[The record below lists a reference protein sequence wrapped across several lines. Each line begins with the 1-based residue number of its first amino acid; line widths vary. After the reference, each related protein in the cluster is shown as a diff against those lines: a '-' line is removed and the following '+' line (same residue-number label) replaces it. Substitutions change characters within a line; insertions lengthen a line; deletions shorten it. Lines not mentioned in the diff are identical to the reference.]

1 LLRLSLKGRRF
12 DADLVAV
19 RRLSLLTAIFVCL
32 AACAS
37 ASAQDVGPLA
47 GKGMWIWQVAKSER
61 GNAAAIAARA
71 ATAGVNT
78 VIVKGADGTTR
89 WPQFS
94 SALVAA
100 LHARGLK
107 ACAYHYLYGRKPSA
121 EAAVSARVVA
131 QGADCLVVDVEGQYA
146 GRYTAAQTYVA
157 KVRALLGASYPI
169 GFTSLPYVSWHSTIP
184 YSVFL
189 GPNGAQVNMPQV
201 YWKDIGSP
209 VDKVLTRT
217 VAENTLYGRPLAP
230 IGQLYG
236 RVTPS
241 SVARFRSLSAALG
254 VEGTSFWSW
263 QSAAPSGW
271 SALVKA
277 VAPVAAP
284 VVAPIAL
291 HRGSRG
297 DQVAWL
303 QQHLNVPVTS
313 KFDTATDTA
322 VRALQLSAG
331 TIPSGVMDAATWQAA
346 LTAPPA
352 VVRWTAHG
360 ALLLKRR

>member
-1 LLRLSLKGRRF
+1 LRLSLKARGF

-19 RRLSLLTAIFVCL
+19 RRLSLLTALLLC
-32 AACAS
+32 AAAPAA
-37 ASAQDVGPLA
+37 ASAQDTSPLA

-61 GNAAAIAARA
+61 GNPAAIAARA
-71 ATAGVNT
+71 AAAGVST

-94 SALVAA
+94 GALVAA

-146 GRYTAAQTYVA
+146 GRYTAAQTYLG
-157 KVRALLGASYPI
+157 KVRAALGADYPI
-169 GFTSLPYVSWHSTIP
+169 GFTSLPYVSWHATIP

-189 GPNGAQVNMPQV
+189 GPGGAQVNLPQV
-201 YWKDIGSP
+201 YWKDIGAP

-217 VAENTLYGRPLAP
+217 VAENTVYGRPLAP

-241 SVARFRSLSAALG
+241 SVARFRALSAALG
-254 VEGTSFWSW
+254 MQGTSFWSW

-271 SALVKA
+271 SALA
-277 VAPVAAP
+277 RPVAPVAAP
-284 VVAPIAL
+284 LVAPVAL

-313 KFDTATDTA
+313 RFDAATDTA
-322 VRALQLSAG
+322 VRALQLAHG
-331 TIPSGVMDAATWQAA
+331 TIPSGVMDATTWQAA

-352 VVRWTAHG
+352 IVRWRAHG
-360 ALLLKRR
+360 ALLIKRR

>member
-1 LLRLSLKGRRF
+1 LRLSLKARRF

-19 RRLSLLTAIFVCL
+19 RRLPVLIALLACL
-32 AACAS
+32 AAPA
-37 ASAQDVGPLA
+37 AAGAQDASPLA
-47 GKGMWIWQVAKSER
+47 GKGMWIWQVAKSDR
-61 GNAAAIAARA
+61 GNATAIAQRA
-71 ATAGVNT
+71 VVAGVST

-107 ACAYHYLYGRKPSA
+107 ACAYHYLYGRKPST
-121 EAAVSARVVA
+121 EAAVSARVVG

-146 GRYTAAQTYVA
+146 GRYTAAQTYLA
-157 KVRALLGASYPI
+157 KVRAALGTDYPI
-169 GFTSLPYVSWHSTIP
+169 GFTSLPYVSWHSNIP

-189 GPNGAQVNMPQV
+189 GPGGAQVDLPQV

-209 VDKVLTRT
+209 VDKVLERT
-217 VAENTLYGRPLAP
+217 VAENAIYGRPLAP

-241 SVARFRSLSAALG
+241 SVARFRALSAALG
-254 VEGTSFWSW
+254 MAGTSFWSW

-271 SALVKA
+271 SALA
-277 VAPVAAP
+277 APVAPVPAP
-284 VVAPIAL
+284 LIAPIAL

-313 KFDTATDTA
+313 RFDAVTDTA

-331 TIPSGVMDAATWQAA
+331 TIPSGVTDAATWQAA
-346 LTAPPA
+346 LAAPPA
-352 VVRWTAHG
+352 TVRWTARG
-360 ALLLKRR
+360 ALLVKRR